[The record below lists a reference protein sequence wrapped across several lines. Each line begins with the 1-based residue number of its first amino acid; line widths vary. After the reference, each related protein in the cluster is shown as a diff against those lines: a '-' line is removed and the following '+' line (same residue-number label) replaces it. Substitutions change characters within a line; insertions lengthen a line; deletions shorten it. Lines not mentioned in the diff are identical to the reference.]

1 MCLGFVPLTFL
12 VSPEILAHFMMGNL
26 DLTLPAYYFC
36 VQRIKIEL
44 CKRNMECMHQKLIA
58 SSR

>member
-44 CKRNMECMHQKLIA
+44 CKRNME
-58 SSR
+58 

>member
-12 VSPEILAHFMMGNL
+12 VSLEILAHFMMGNL

-36 VQRIKIEL
+36 TTYKNRTLQTEYGVYASEIKV
-44 CKRNMECMHQKLIA
+44 
-58 SSR
+58 